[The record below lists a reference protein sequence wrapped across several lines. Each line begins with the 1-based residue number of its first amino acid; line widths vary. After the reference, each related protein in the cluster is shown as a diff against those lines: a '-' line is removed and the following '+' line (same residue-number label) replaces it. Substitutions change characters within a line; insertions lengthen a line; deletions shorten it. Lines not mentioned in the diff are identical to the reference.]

1 VKWKS
6 LGFVPLFAAFGLIAF
21 YVKPDAEQGIVQKI
35 FYIHVA
41 SAFTMYAGF
50 LISFVAALMHLAN
63 RRTVWDEIGVSA
75 VEVGFLFATIVVI
88 TGPIWAKP
96 TWGAWWTW
104 DPRLTTTLLVWLL
117 YAGYLVLRGYLRE
130 SPRKGTISAVVAV
143 IAALDIPLVH
153 FSVRIWRGMHP
164 TVITGKGGGI
174 PFPMKLTLLATFFA
188 TLCLFALFFTLRF
201 RLERDR
207 NLLTRIQLH
216 QQEEV

>member
-1 VKWKS
+1 MKWKV

-21 YVKPDAEQGIVQKI
+21 YVQPDAQQGIVQKI

-41 SAFTMYAGF
+41 SAFTMYIGF
-50 LISFVAALMHLAN
+50 FTSFIAALFYLST
-63 RRTVWDEIGVSA
+63 RRTLWDEIGVSGI
-75 VEVGFLFATIVVI
+75 EVGFVFASIVVT
-88 TGPIWAKP
+88 TGPVWAKP

-130 SPRKGTISAVVAV
+130 SPRKGTVSAVVA
-143 IAALDIPLVH
+143 ILAALDIPLVH

-164 TVITGKGGGI
+164 TVITAKGGGI
-174 PFPMKLTLLATFFA
+174 PLPMKLTLLATFFG
-188 TLCLFALFFTLRF
+188 TLCLFALFFTARF

-207 NLLTRIQLH
+207 NRLTRIQLQ